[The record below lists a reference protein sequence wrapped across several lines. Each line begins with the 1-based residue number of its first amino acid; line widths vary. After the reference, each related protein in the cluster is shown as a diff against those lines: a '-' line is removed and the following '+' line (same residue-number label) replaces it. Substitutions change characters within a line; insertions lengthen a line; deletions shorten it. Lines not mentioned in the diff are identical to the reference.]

1 MKCVPEELVQP
12 ASFRGLLSA
21 AVLDWAVIAGALVLA
36 PLAPRYFYPVWLLL
50 IAGRLHALGVVLHDV
65 VHMPLGRKSP
75 MIRLIEILAGYP
87 IGTTVEAMRY
97 HHLRHHSDLGLH
109 NDPYLKTWVGE
120 SRLRFWIMSLR
131 YFFLVPL
138 WVLRG
143 VIGAVASYLPGL
155 RGIYGRVFLQDRSG
169 EDLTGSR
176 ELLACARE
184 DRWQTLF
191 YICVAVLVA
200 LRPRLMIAYYLLPV
214 VVAGY
219 LAGVRLLFEH
229 VQKPSTERSRQA
241 ILRFTRNHHLGWTG
255 KLLLAPHNVGYH
267 LIHHLHPQA
276 SFENLCK
283 IQEWYER
290 NGTLQSEMT

>member
-1 MKCVPEELVQP
+1 MKSVPEELVQP
-12 ASFRGLLSA
+12 ANPPDLLWVA
-21 AVLDWAVIAGALVLA
+21 LLDWAVIVGAMVLA
-36 PLAPRYFYPVWLLL
+36 QFAPRYWYPLWLAL

-65 VHMPLGRKSP
+65 VHMPPAQKSWT
-75 MIRLIEILAGYP
+75 IRAIEILAGYP

-97 HHLRHHSDLGLH
+97 HHLRHHRDLGLD

-143 VIGAVASYLPGL
+143 VLGAVAAYSSPL
-155 RGIYGRVFLQDRSG
+155 RGIYGRIFLQDRSG
-169 EDLTGSR
+169 EDLTHSR
-176 ELLACARE
+176 ELLGCARE

-191 YICVAVLVA
+191 YAGVAALVV
-200 LRPRLMIAYYLLPV
+200 LRPGWMMAYYLLPLV
-214 VVAGY
+214 LAGY

-229 VQKPSTERSRQA
+229 VQQPSPERSRRT
-241 ILRFTRNHHLGWTG
+241 IVRFTRNHHLGWRG
-255 KLLLAPHNVGYH
+255 KLLLTPHNVGYH
-267 LIHHLHPQA
+267 LVHHLHPQA
-276 SFENLCK
+276 AFRNLPK

-290 NGTLQSEMT
+290 SGALRSEVI